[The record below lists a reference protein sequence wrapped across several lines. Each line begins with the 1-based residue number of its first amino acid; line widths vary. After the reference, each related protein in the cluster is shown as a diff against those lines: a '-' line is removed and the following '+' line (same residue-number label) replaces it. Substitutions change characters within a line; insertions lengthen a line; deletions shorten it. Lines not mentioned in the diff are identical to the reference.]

1 VVIFL
6 FKFQLIEKKIFIIPA
21 LLLDESMDWIT
32 HPGNDSAA
40 FFRAKIQRRKKN
52 VEMEFFGRAVV
63 DKSRWS
69 EEDRKKI

>member
-1 VVIFL
+1 M
-6 FKFQLIEKKIFIIPA
+6 
-21 LLLDESMDWIT
+21 DESKDWIT

-69 EEDRKKI
+69 EEDRKRFKLKQRKKNF